1 MVVEGLIWPFSP
13 ALGRAPRV
21 CVALEW
27 ITIERL
33 APALVATGGKVT
45 MIARVRIADAG
56 RVAASRWP

>member
-33 APALVATGGKVT
+33 TPALVA
-45 MIARVRIADAG
+45 MR
-56 RVAASRWP
+56 P